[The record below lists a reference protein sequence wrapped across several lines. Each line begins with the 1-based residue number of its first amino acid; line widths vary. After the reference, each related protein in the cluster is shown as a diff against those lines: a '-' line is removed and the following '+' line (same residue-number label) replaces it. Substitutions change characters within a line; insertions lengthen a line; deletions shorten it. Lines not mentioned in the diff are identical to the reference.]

1 MSNELY
7 QIEQLVVH
15 SNGRRQLGFMAAAED
30 LGGLLFQ
37 YLDMLDISE
46 EWRQEIENA
55 RLEKLRE
62 MKEKDTDV
70 ANLLNEADKNLKKQL
85 LKQLEKQDIPS
96 PVSEADL
103 GFNS

>member
-1 MSNELY
+1 MSNDLY

-46 EWRQEIENA
+46 EWRQEIESA

-70 ANLLNEADKNLKKQL
+70 ANLFNDADKNLKKQL
-85 LKQLEKQDIPS
+85 LKQLEKHDAPAPS
-96 PVSEADL
+96 SEVNLD
-103 GFNS
+103 FNS